1 MITVLWDIDGTLLD
15 FLAAEREAIR
25 ACFALHGMGE
35 CTDPM
40 LSRYSA
46 INRRYWERLERGEIT
61 KPEVLVGRFRE
72 FFSSEGLDPALAAP
86 FNDDYQLALGDTCVF
101 FPGAKEILTAFHSD
115 PSVRQYGVTN
125 GTAIA
130 QRKKLAGSGIGDLLD
145 GVFISDL
152 IGFEKPD
159 IRFFDYV
166 ASSIGGFDQ
175 NTWIVGD
182 SLTSD
187 MRGAVNAGIHS
198 ILFDPSS
205 SKRPDLRVDRVVSFI
220 DQVRGCVFFLDRE

>member
-35 CTDPM
+35 CTDAM

-72 FFSSEGLDPALAAP
+72 FFSSEGLDPAKAEP
-86 FNDDYQLALGDTCVF
+86 FNADYQLALGDTCVF
-101 FPGAKEILTAFHSD
+101 FPGAKELLTAFHND

-130 QRKKLAGSGIGDLLD
+130 QRKKLAKSGIGDLLD

-159 IRFFDYV
+159 IRFFNAV
-166 ASSIGGFDQ
+166 SSAIGGFDR

-187 MRGAVNAGIHS
+187 MRGAVNAGIRS
-198 ILFDPSS
+198 VLFDPSS
-205 SKRPDLRVDRVVSFI
+205 SKRPDLRVDRVVTRI
-220 DQVRGCVFFLDRE
+220 EQVKDAVFFL

>member
-25 ACFALHGMGE
+25 ACFALHGLGE
-35 CTDPM
+35 CTDEM

-101 FPGAKEILTAFHSD
+101 FPGAKELLIAFHDD
-115 PSVRQYGVTN
+115 PSVRQFGVTN
-125 GTAIA
+125 GTVIA
-130 QRKKLAGSGIGDLLD
+130 QRKKLAKSGIGDLLD

-159 IRFFDYV
+159 IRFFDCV
-166 ASSIGGFDQ
+166 ASSIGGFDR

-187 MRGAVNAGIHS
+187 MRGGNNAGLRC
-198 ILFDPSS
+198 ILFDPSGE
-205 SKRPDLRVDRVVSFI
+205 KDPGAVRVDRVIRSLS
-220 DQVRGCVFFLDRE
+220 QVPGIVNGE